1 MKGRRLLF
9 RLSMLVTAGATA
21 IAGITSANAS
31 GGGGPTAQDI
41 LGSGSDTTQF
51 MMAALDQLYLFSPG
65 CAQIPT
71 PSGPTPWLDF
81 SCQSPDPAGTI
92 TTENYAHDQVHEAYF
107 LGSSNGIKQLCNQGQ
122 LGVAHIDFARSSR
135 ASKTTDCTGLHFVAY
150 ARDAITWQAF
160 DNGTTASGIHGMNN
174 QSGTC
179 TGSGGPTALC
189 LSQAQLQGIF
199 TTCTITNWNQVGGQN
214 VPISIYTPQPGSGT
228 RSTWDTF
235 LGGDSSHCI
244 PTAQLGT
251 HQIPENSNT
260 GIPTSDRNGAIFP
273 FSVGVW
279 AAQVWFKA
287 NAKLG
292 NVDNVALSVAS
303 IQNGTF
309 PFGRFLY
316 NVYCTA
322 ACTGGASSTATV
334 NYVGEEGWICKQ
346 ASAHAINPTTGNNFR
361 TDIQNT
367 ILGPKPG
374 SGSGS
379 IFFPLPVGVIGGG
392 DSNSDFC
399 RLTVT

>member
-1 MKGRRLLF
+1 MTGRRLVL
-9 RLSMLVTAGATA
+9 RLCLVA
-21 IAGITSANAS
+21 TSAIVAITGAVPVGAS
-31 GGGGPTAQDI
+31 GGGGPIAQPV

-107 LGSSNGIKQLCNQGQ
+107 LGSSNGIKQLCNKGQ
-122 LGVAHIDFARSSR
+122 AGVAPIDFARSSR
-135 ASKTTDCTGLHFVAY
+135 ASKTSDCTGLHFVAY
-150 ARDAITWQAF
+150 ARDAITWEAF
-160 DNGTTASGIHGMNN
+160 DNGTTASGIHALNN

-179 TGSGGPTALC
+179 TGSGGKTALC
-189 LSQAQLQGIF
+189 LSQAQLEGIY

-244 PTAQLGT
+244 PTALLGT
-251 HQIPENSNT
+251 HQIPENSNG
-260 GIPTSDRNGAIFP
+260 GIPASDRNGAIFP

-279 AAQVWFKA
+279 AAQV
-287 NAKLG
+287 LG
-292 NVDNVALSVAS
+292 NKIGATIGTVDNVPLTAAS
-303 IQNGTF
+303 IQDGTF

-316 NVYCTA
+316 NVFCTA
-322 ACTGGASSTATV
+322 TCAGGASSTATV
-334 NYVGEEGWICKQ
+334 
-346 ASAHAINPTTGNNFR
+346 S
-361 TDIQNT
+361 
-367 ILGPKPG
+367 
-374 SGSGS
+374 
-379 IFFPLPVGVIGGG
+379 FFPLPLGVIGSG